1 VSCFIGFQYKGFD
14 MTALQ
19 FGGWRSLF
27 QKEPPKIERRK
38 MNRPV
43 EIVPPLASWAEF
55 RADHNK
61 RDRLE
66 LRHKANAV
74 GLPEVQMMPSS
85 QTAPP
90 GLLVTS
96 EFDGD
101 YDQLAQVVREQ
112 LPDKLGKQPVS
123 LLLRT
128 GGYAI
133 GFEFKKMADA
143 LGIVGQQI
151 AEPTAFEIFPDRIIE
166 GVYDNVGSPEGQ
178 VAWTLPYHRIPLGEE
193 KKDETKFL
201 LQEYPHLKEMLVK
214 TEWMVKDT
222 RDSSEKSWMEGP
234 RENHYPYFVY
244 YLEIHPE
251 NQGPRK
257 SVRGSR
263 REGCAKTVERFRA
276 ERQGLRVH

>member
-1 VSCFIGFQYKGFD
+1 

-27 QKEPPKIERRK
+27 QKEPPKIERRR

-55 RADHNK
+55 RADHHK

-66 LRHKANAV
+66 LRHQPNAV
-74 GLPEVQMMPSS
+74 GLPEVQLMPSNQS
-85 QTAPP
+85 APL

-96 EFDGD
+96 EFDGG
-101 YDQLAQVVREQ
+101 YDQLAHAIRDR
-112 LPDKLGKQPVS
+112 LPAGLGKQPVA

-128 GGYAI
+128 RGHGL

-143 LGIVGQQI
+143 LAIDVRRI
-151 AEPTAFEIFPDRIIE
+151 AEPTVFEIHPDRIDE
-166 GVYDNVGSPEGQ
+166 GVCHNLASSEEQ
-178 VAWTLPYHRIPLGEE
+178 VAWTQPYHRIPLGAE
-193 KKDETKFL
+193 KKDEAKFL

-222 RDSSEKSWMEGP
+222 RDSSEKSWLEDP

-251 NQGPRK
+251 NQDPRK
-257 SVRGSR
+257 SFRGSR

-276 ERQGLRVH
+276 ERQGAAVH